1 MSAPG
6 DRGDGWRSG
15 VGVGHDQTGA
25 DPTTTED
32 GLGDGCG
39 DEGRTGHDGAGQCR
53 RASRSAAR
61 AGGARVARST
71 LGDVAGKG
79 KHVAWSAWS
88 AIGVEAASRRLA
100 NGRRMKRPW
109 DELRARGRMRCPH
122 GLCIR
127 SPFAGDGDIA
137 SDPPGV
143 RVVRSL
149 RLLHSRSRSPTANET
164 PKGCSSPDLRTA
176 HNRGS
181 EARATGQRLPPLAQ
195 RERTEAFAP
204 RRCASPR
211 LCGRSARRLNCHQFD
226 RGAGRSFPAPGSF
239 ADPLAPCERNVSGDL
254 VTAAIAP
261 RAGGRIAP
269 ICPTGLPPFSA
280 STNRSTAP

>member
-1 MSAPG
+1 MGLVVAGVHVGRGGGRCEAAKHGDGRDHVAGQGCGGPPRPQTASRRAGVMSAPG

-15 VGVGHDQTGA
+15 VGIGHDQTGA

-53 RASRSAAR
+53 RASWLAAR

-181 EARATGQRLPPLAQ
+181 EARATGQRLPPLA
-195 RERTEAFAP
+195 
-204 RRCASPR
+204 
-211 LCGRSARRLNCHQFD
+211 
-226 RGAGRSFPAPGSF
+226 
-239 ADPLAPCERNVSGDL
+239 
-254 VTAAIAP
+254 
-261 RAGGRIAP
+261 
-269 ICPTGLPPFSA
+269 
-280 STNRSTAP
+280 